1 MARCGVTAQNF
12 GTIPSICETRIS
24 MKKKSA
30 TDMPTVMIVG
40 RRRIVEWTITKKTI
54 FERIITPRTKERKG
68 QSSLRLTRR

>member
-1 MARCGVTAQNF
+1 
-12 GTIPSICETRIS
+12 

-30 TDMPTVMIVG
+30 TDMPTTTII